1 MVLEKIDCEIAGIT
15 AATRRERLEAKP
27 PAIILGT
34 YPISSTALRTL
45 DAVRSLSFAGELKNR
60 DTVAVETPAAA
71 ATSLIVSYSAADAGA
86 LCAAGKREC
95 LDFERLEAD
104 IANSVGRTPRN
115 VLNDR
120 QLRSSAFLDNSNAS
134 VYKRACSQPTASS
147 APPFRPGAPPFFVRD
162 LPLPIKATRS
172 LQRHRTMS
180 GGGYPA
186 AAESS
191 LRA

>member
-15 AATRRERLEAKP
+15 AATRRERLEARP

-71 ATSLIVSYSAADAGA
+71 ATSLIVVVLSG
-86 LCAAGKREC
+86 GREASLRRRERGG

-104 IANSVGRTPRN
+104 I
-115 VLNDR
+115 
-120 QLRSSAFLDNSNAS
+120 
-134 VYKRACSQPTASS
+134 PT
-147 APPFRPGAPPFFVRD
+147 V
-162 LPLPIKATRS
+162 
-172 LQRHRTMS
+172 
-180 GGGYPA
+180 
-186 AAESS
+186 
-191 LRA
+191 